1 MKMRL
6 RNRLQKLLA
15 SVLIDRGGPDER
27 NQLVRVLDEI
37 LDGAESLAEIK
48 AIHDLVEAVRAYVR
62 ISAVGLQEYNRV
74 MEVKLRAQIKAGK
87 LLRKMN
93 LRGGD
98 RVSEHREETTVLQA
112 LRIGPR
118 HSKYWQLMAALPAS
132 EVRAYF
138 NESRRAGTELTELG
152 MVKRALRH
160 REGRSGER
168 TKRSS

>member
-1 MKMRL
+1 MKTRL

-27 NQLVRVLDEI
+27 NQLFQLLDEI
-37 LDGAESLAEIK
+37 LDSAESLAEIK

-74 MEVKLRAQIKAGK
+74 MEIKLCAQIKAGK
-87 LLRKMN
+87 LLRGMN

-98 RVSEHREETTVLQA
+98 RVSENREETTVLQA

-118 HSKYWQLMAALPAS
+118 HSKYWQLMAGLPAS
-132 EVRAYF
+132 EIRAYF
-138 NESRRAGTELTELG
+138 RESHRAGTELTELG
-152 MVKRALRH
+152 MVQRALQY
-160 REGRSGER
+160 REGRTGKR